1 MNPMD
6 NLFGNTLVVKSARGN
21 ARLWYNPDGTL
32 TGRDDKDQELSGTW
46 TIDGVSLCTRI
57 AKPLPRPDHRGTM
70 EPHAVGDSW
79 EDHRADGTTTLL
91 TIEAG
96 R

>member
-1 MNPMD
+1 MSPMD

-32 TGRDDKDQELSGTW
+32 TGVDDKGQQLGGTW
-46 TIDGVSLCTRI
+46 TIDGVKLCTRI
-57 AKPLPRPDHRGTM
+57 SKPLPRPDHRGTM
-70 EPHAVGDSW
+70 EPHDVGDCW
-79 EDHRADGTTTLL
+79 EDHRSDGTTTLL
-91 TIEAG
+91 SIEPG